1 MDEDKK
7 MFQIG
12 SWAVVLVFFIAIGLQ
27 VGYRTQGR
35 ALDDVRNKIVKTQQ
49 QIAVAQ
55 ANFASFVRPEVLR
68 NSVITVAPKS
78 ESVGFNKFVKIN
90 ELPDRKS
97 EE

>member
-78 ESVGFNKFVKIN
+78 EIVGFNKFVKIN